1 MGIVYTGMFASL
13 YLVPLFL
20 QSVQSISAWH
30 TGLTI
35 MPQALVM
42 AVLTP
47 MAGRLFDRFG
57 ARWLVMIGMTINGI
71 ANLLMVQL
79 NVDMS
84 RPEIT
89 SRLMLSACGLA
100 LCFMPIMSAG
110 MSALPPHIVSAG
122 SAFTTLVQRVTAA
135 IGLAAVTAL
144 TTIQQAQM
152 FANRNSLVQATG
164 ADVDPRIPQLQSQ
177 GPGGLLPVFTE
188 LRNQVTAQ
196 SYSNAFLLVGVCVLA
211 AVPLAFFLPRHR
223 PSGGGAAPVEM

>member
-1 MGIVYTGMFASL
+1 
-13 YLVPLFL
+13 VPLFL
-20 QSVQSISAWH
+20 QTVQSISAWH

-57 ARWLVMIGMTINGI
+57 ARWLVMTGMTVNGI

-89 SRLMLSACGLA
+89 ARLMLSAAGLA

-110 MSALPPHIVSAG
+110 MSALPPDIVSAG

-144 TTIQQAQM
+144 TTIQQAQL
-152 FANRNSLVQATG
+152 FASRNALVKPSG
-164 ADVDPRIPQLQSQ
+164 ADADPRIAQMQSQ
-177 GPGGLLPVFTE
+177 GPGGLVPVFTE
-188 LRNQVTAQ
+188 LRNQVTTQ
-196 SYSNAFLLVGVCVLA
+196 SYSNAFLVVGVCVLA
-211 AVPLAFFLPRHR
+211 AVPLAFFLPKHR
-223 PSGGGAAPVEM
+223 PSGAGAGPVEM